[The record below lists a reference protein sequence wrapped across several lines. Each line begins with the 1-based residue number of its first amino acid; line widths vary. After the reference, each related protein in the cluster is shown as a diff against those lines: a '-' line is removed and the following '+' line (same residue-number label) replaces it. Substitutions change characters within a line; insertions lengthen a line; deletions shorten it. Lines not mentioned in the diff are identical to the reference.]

1 MSFISSKLIGWCILI
16 LIFLS
21 KTCFHLL
28 FEIFLYPLDNW
39 LRADTSSSPEE
50 VLRSSGNLEN
60 KCWKPSDC
68 QWGVKL
74 SPSTSPH
81 QFVQVCK
88 LSVTGLSATAF
99 WVLCSVLINTLPND
113 RSYFQHKPITPRK
126 YRESLKEPSVHH
138 NYLVRGGW
146 CCRNSAKPGV
156 FRKDYSLF
164 AFNFTLTLI
173 FHVLLPAENKRIGS
187 CPTKKAK

>member
-113 RSYFQHKPITPRK
+113 QKYPLETAKTQLHHMGEYHSWSTLKRSFFPWRCNYDYKH
-126 YRESLKEPSVHH
+126 LK
-138 NYLVRGGW
+138 
-146 CCRNSAKPGV
+146 
-156 FRKDYSLF
+156 
-164 AFNFTLTLI
+164 
-173 FHVLLPAENKRIGS
+173 
-187 CPTKKAK
+187 